1 VDFPERAGELC
12 FKKCPIKEVP
22 YLGKTSKRKV
32 LFSRDFAGTCWES
45 CKNVNEDQTS
55 GVEILEF
62 QQNSGATA

>member
-22 YLGKTSKRKV
+22 YLGKTTKRKV

-45 CKNVNEDQTS
+45 CKNVNGDQM
-55 GVEILEF
+55 
-62 QQNSGATA
+62 